1 MLIND
6 FYYYFCWGNLDIK
19 FRLEKFIGWYDTMEN
34 VMKHLYMNVW
44 SHCPLRNH
52 LVMNPPSNNHT
63 IEPRDLGNSSANFNG
78 VNSLQSKVSSE
89 AKFQHILHSPVMTGK
104 INFNPTLTFCDCVLM
119 LIEIMRYKW
128 INNFLIR
135 NATHVV
141 KLNTKIYRKANIINF
156 LTFNS
161 NLFVKTG
168 IIDMWYAQMLC
179 LCIK

>member
-1 MLIND
+1 MIQWQLLWNICTWM
-6 FYYYFCWGNLDIK
+6 YEVL
-19 FRLEKFIGWYDTMEN
+19 
-34 VMKHLYMNVW
+34 
-44 SHCPLRNH
+44 SLRNH
-52 LVMNPPSNNHT
+52 LVMNPSSNNHT
-63 IEPRDLGNSSANFNG
+63 VEPKDLGNSSANFNG
-78 VNSLQSKVSSE
+78 INSLQSKVSSE